1 MMLEK
6 VNSTLDVDIAILNFT
21 EKVSVA
27 IEYMSNQVE
36 EEMTVIEEQAM
47 QDIVEQAQEE
57 EFIEMVEDI

>member
-1 MMLEK
+1 MILEK